1 MDVALE
7 KFLHFIIANN
17 EIIIQW
23 IVVAMLLL
31 SLWLIAR
38 SIFGRADEGE
48 ERRQSAGAR
57 EGGAT
62 TADAGQAVSGGGAV
76 GAMSAAGAAAMAAPE
91 AVAALAQVNHL
102 QAELSQRT
110 QELVQLKADLE
121 RNKGENVD
129 ISEYLKKIKDLEGKL
144 AEYEIL
150 EDDIADLSLYK
161 EENFRLKAEV
171 ERLSQ
176 GGAMATAPAPASAA
190 APTPAPATPEPE
202 PAPAPATDAAPVA
215 PAEEGDFVE
224 QFADVVEKSKTPPPA
239 KSEPAPAAT
248 SGDVAGDDLLTEFAA
263 SIGQSTASG
272 DEAAADLDTDK
283 MLAEMAELDPA
294 GAAEG
299 SGLDEEADI
308 DKMAAEAT
316 KLLGNE

>member
-1 MDVALE
+1 MDVTLE

-17 EIIIQW
+17 ELIIQW
-23 IVVAMLLL
+23 VVVAMLLL
-31 SLWLIAR
+31 SLWLIGR
-38 SIFGRADEGE
+38 SIFGSADNGE
-48 ERRQSAGAR
+48 ERAQSAGTR
-57 EGGAT
+57 DGGA
-62 TADAGQAVSGGGAV
+62 TADAGEAAGGAGAV
-76 GAMSAAGAAAMAAPE
+76 GAMSAAAMAAPE

-102 QAELSQRT
+102 QTELSQRT

-176 GGAMATAPAPASAA
+176 GGSMTTAPAPAGAA
-190 APTPAPATPEPE
+190 APTPVPPVPD
-202 PAPAPATDAAPVA
+202 PAPAPAT
-215 PAEEGDFVE
+215 PADNGDFVE

-239 KSEPAPAAT
+239 EPTPAGAAD
-248 SGDVAGDDLLTEFAA
+248 DVAGDDLLTEFAA
-263 SIGQSTASG
+263 SIGAAT
-272 DEAAADLDTDK
+272 DTTEAEATADLDTDK

-294 GAAEG
+294 GATDG
-299 SGLDEEADI
+299 SGLEDEADI